1 VPVRRPAL
9 QEDRPGRSGRPPL
22 PTFPAVAGRG
32 PRVSWCA
39 VTAPV
44 DELLPRAR
52 EIAAERGETPPKNAL
67 KTSLGIGWKKAVA
80 LHERLSAEVAVETP
94 AAGPGEGVP
103 GGGSTSPDPLPDRP
117 DPTPAETVFPQA
129 DGSPDLSP
137 VVSRRVSRPWPI
149 LVLALPAFVA
159 IWSGWV
165 DLGRLTGF
173 GVVHP
178 LPGHLGRSLDQHGDH
193 VAGRPGGIRVVRAA
207 GVAGRGSLGP
217 CDPVRDVVFPRV
229 SPAGR
234 GRAGHLSP
242 VGVYGPVADH
252 DRGVLPPVLVL
263 GMGAALYHLAHR
275 P

>member
-1 VPVRRPAL
+1 
-9 QEDRPGRSGRPPL
+9 
-22 PTFPAVAGRG
+22 
-32 PRVSWCA
+32 

-178 LPGHLGRSLDQHGDH
+178 LPGIWDGLSINTAITLPVGLEAYAWYALRVWLGGGLSARATRFAMWSSLGSLLL
-193 VAGRPGGIRVVRAA
+193 GAA
-207 GVAGRGSLGP
+207 GQVTYHLLVSTGP
-217 CDPVRDVVFPRV
+217 WLITTAV
-229 SPAGR
+229 SC
-234 GRAGHLSP
+234 L
-242 VGVYGPVADH
+242 
-252 DRGVLPPVLVL
+252 PVLVL